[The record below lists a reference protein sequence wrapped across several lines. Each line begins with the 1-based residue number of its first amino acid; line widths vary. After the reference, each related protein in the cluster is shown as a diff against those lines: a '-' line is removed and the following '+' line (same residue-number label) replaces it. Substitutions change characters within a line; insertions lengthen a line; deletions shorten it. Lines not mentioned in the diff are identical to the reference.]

1 MTGCKPNF
9 ESGGALAD
17 GGEAKLNSFIWVV
30 WDESCGEIGVGRRGA
45 RRKFAGAVR
54 EQEARGLAR
63 GGLPLFLGFSSER
76 RFHGSRGGGKAWRC
90 RNHVGDGRLGFR
102 DQGGGRVNQTAGDF
116 RGTHGRRLQGLMVIE
131 HPAGEHGFGG
141 LLDPL
146 IDQNGN
152 FLPQV
157 RSMVE
162 AREFKAL
169 QRGARSRLQIVEG
182 RGESSYG
189 HGQSSNLKG
198 WAERAGH

>member
-9 ESGGALAD
+9 ESGGRISRRGRGKTQFFQL
-17 GGEAKLNSFIWVV
+17 GCLGRIVR
-30 WDESCGEIGVGRRGA
+30 EIGVGRREA

-54 EQEARGLAR
+54 EQEARGLAG

-102 DQGGGRVNQTAGDF
+102 EQGGGRVNQTAGDL

-146 IDQNGN
+146 IDQGGN

>member
-17 GGEAKLNSFIWVV
+17 GGAAKLNSFNWVV
-30 WDESCGEIGVGRRGA
+30 WDESCGEIGVGRREA

-54 EQEARGLAR
+54 EQEARGLAG

-102 DQGGGRVNQTAGDF
+102 EQGGGRVNQTAGDF